1 MTTEEIIWIIPTATV
16 LIPLSILIIM
26 IYLAGQFS
34 YKDEIYSSKKYKVTE
49 NNHLFGIT
57 TTEQYVERIVIKRTY
72 DSGKIKFITKEVK
85 I

>member
-1 MTTEEIIWIIPTATV
+1 MTTGEIVWIIATAIV
-16 LIPLSILIIM
+16 LIPLSILSVM
-26 IYLAGQFS
+26 YLEGQFS